1 MGWGTFEMISAQGL
15 KILSS
20 AYKGAHKMEIMDIN
34 SGAVEFESIAC
45 NFGFSYCPY
54 ALHNFKSSL

>member
-1 MGWGTFEMISAQGL
+1 MGCGTYEMISAQGL

-34 SGAVEFESIAC
+34 SGPVEFESIAC
-45 NFGFSYCPY
+45 DFGCFY
-54 ALHNFKSSL
+54 

>member
-1 MGWGTFEMISAQGL
+1 MGCGTYEIISAQGL

-20 AYKGAHKMEIMDIN
+20 AYKGAQQMEIMDIN

-45 NFGFSYCPY
+45 NFGCIY
-54 ALHNFKSSL
+54 